1 MNNFDLSQPQ
11 IIPYLEELI
20 KSVDIT
26 QIESETKDN
35 LFIHNLKLTD
45 ELPRWMITV
54 KNKYR

>member
-45 ELPRWMITV
+45 KLPRWMITV